1 VPSHT
6 LEIIPCNRER
16 LLFEN
21 INELVSEIREHG
33 YYGGTRLIKAAI
45 HVLYRYC
52 KANHLPLHKQNFTI
66 SYSSDIPSRLG
77 LAGSSAIVI
86 AALKALIQFYE
97 IKIPNA
103 EIANIALAAE
113 KQELHIGAG
122 LQDRVVQ
129 AYNTP
134 VFMDFSKHLM
144 DAQGHGEYI
153 TFDKDLLP
161 SLYIAY
167 QNNLSEG
174 SELTHN
180 NLAERYA
187 KQEPEVL
194 QAISEWR
201 KLTEEVWD
209 KLQKGDKNIGHL
221 LNRNY
226 DLRSALIPISK
237 GNKKLIDTARTAGAS
252 AKFTGSGGAIIGTYD
267 NAETFERLTKAMRM
281 IDAVV
286 IKPKII

>member
-1 VPSHT
+1 MIKTIAYPRAALVGNPSDGYNGKTISFVFSDFSAEVTLQPSHT

-16 LLFEN
+16 LIFES
-21 INELVSEIREHG
+21 INELVNEIKEHG

-45 HVLYRYC
+45 NVFYKYC
-52 KANHLPLHKQNFTI
+52 KANKIHLHKQNFTI

-86 AALKALIQFYE
+86 AALKAIIQFYE
-97 IKIPNA
+97 VKISNA

-129 AYNTP
+129 AFNTP
-134 VFMDFSKHLM
+134 VFMDFSKHYM
-144 DAQGHGEYI
+144 DAQGYGEYI

-161 SLYIAY
+161 PLYIAY
-167 QNNLSEG
+167 QNNLSES

-187 KQEPEVL
+187 KKEPEVL
-194 QAISEWR
+194 QAMSEWV

-209 KLQKGDKNIGHL
+209 KLQKGHKSIGP
-221 LNRNY
+221 NE
-226 DLRSALIPISK
+226 I
-237 GNKKLIDTARTAGAS
+237 
-252 AKFTGSGGAIIGTYD
+252 FGT
-267 NAETFERLTKAMRM
+267 NLPSITST
-281 IDAVV
+281 
-286 IKPKII
+286 